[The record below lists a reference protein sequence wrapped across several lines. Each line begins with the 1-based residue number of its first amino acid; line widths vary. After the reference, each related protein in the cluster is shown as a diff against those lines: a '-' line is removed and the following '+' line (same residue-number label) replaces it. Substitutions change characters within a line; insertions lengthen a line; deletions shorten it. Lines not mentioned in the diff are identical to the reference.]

1 MTGNVDLLRAEI
13 VKGSRLSLAKAITLV
28 ESTRTDHRLEA
39 ESLLSQLISK
49 TGRSIRVAISGPPGV
64 GKSSFIEA
72 MGLHLVKSGKSLAVL
87 AIDPSSPLT
96 GGSILGDK
104 TRMEELSKS
113 DRCFIRPSPSS
124 GALGGVGRHT
134 RETMLLCEAA
144 GFNVVLIETV
154 GIGQSEFVAASMTDI
169 FVQLHQPF
177 SGDELQGIKKGVMEL
192 ADLVVVTKADGD
204 SLSAADLAKKDLERA
219 ISLIKAH
226 AEEKT
231 DVVTVSSTK
240 GTSIASTWEKIEQ
253 IYHTRLNSGAISK
266 KRMIQNREWLNQE
279 ILNALQDCLT
289 SHPRYE
295 SLLQKTYDQVETS
308 TEHCA
313 KAARDLVTSLLRSVD

>member
-1 MTGNVDLLRAEI
+1 MTGNVDLLKSEI

-28 ESTRTDHRLEA
+28 ESTRIDHRLKA

-72 MGLHLVKSGKSLAVL
+72 MGLHLVRSGKSLAVL

-113 DRCFIRPSPSS
+113 DQCFIRPSPSS

-231 DVVTVSSTK
+231 EVVTVSSTK
-240 GTSIASTWEKIEQ
+240 GTSIASTWDNIER
-253 IYHTRLNSGAISK
+253 IYQHRLKSGIISK
-266 KRMIQNREWLNQE
+266 KRTIQNREWLDQE

-295 SLLQKTYDQVETS
+295 SLLQKTYNQVEQS

-313 KAARDLVTSLLRSVD
+313 KAARDLVTSLLRSIE

>member
-28 ESTRTDHRLEA
+28 ESTRMDHRLEA

-240 GTSIASTWEKIEQ
+240 GTSIVSTWKKIEQ
-253 IYHTRLNSGAISK
+253 IYQTRLNSGAISK
-266 KRMIQNREWLNQE
+266 KRTIQNREWLNQE

-289 SHPRYE
+289 THPRYE

-313 KAARDLVTSLLRSVD
+313 KAARDLVTSLLRPVD